1 MAIAAMVAAPL
12 LLPGANAA
20 VEAQSPTA
28 KPSATSHRTRSHK
41 KPDAA
46 QPAAQVAAQ
55 PAPPAPAA
63 PKLPNWPANDPPAPA
78 SVVWDSHGLS
88 VAASNSSLA
97 QILKE
102 VSVDT
107 GVKIEGFTS
116 DERIFGTYG
125 PAPASH
131 VLSELL
137 DGSNYDVLMVGD
149 QGQGT
154 PRRVVLTPHSNAAPS
169 NNSAAPAK
177 PSEEDSP
184 VEEQSQQ
191 QPEEQPPL
199 PPQAQPNAYA
209 PDVPMRTQ
217 QQLIQEMQQR
227 ERQLD
232 QQRQQQQNPQ

>member
-1 MAIAAMVAAPL
+1 VIAAFLAAPPL
-12 LLPGANAA
+12 LSRANAA
-20 VEAQSPTA
+20 VEAQVPA
-28 KPSATSHRTRSHK
+28 AQPGKISHRARAPK
-41 KPDAA
+41 KPAAA
-46 QPAAQVAAQ
+46 QPAAQAAAQ
-55 PAPPAPAA
+55 PVPPPAPPAPK
-63 PKLPNWPANDPPAPA
+63 PPNWPANDPPAPA

-88 VAASNSSLA
+88 VVASNSSLA

-116 DERIFGTYG
+116 DERIFGSYG
-125 PAPASH
+125 PAPASN
-131 VLSELL
+131 VLSQLL
-137 DGSNYDVLMVGD
+137 DGSTYDVLIVGD

-154 PRRVVLTPHSNAAPS
+154 PRRVVLTPHSNSAPS

-177 PSEEDSP
+177 PTEEDNA

-191 QPEEQPPL
+191 QPDEQPAP

-227 ERQLD
+227 ERQLE